1 VGELIERIRALPLR
15 EAAEAIPAIARL
27 LGRLARDPRVDRRR
41 RLLAVAALGYA
52 AAPVDLVPDR
62 IPLVGKL
69 DDVVIIG
76 LAIRTLLDG
85 APDEVVAE
93 HWDGPSEALE
103 VFDGVVRWVADLVPR
118 RMRWAIG
125 RVTGS

>member
-1 VGELIERIRALPLR
+1 MGELIERIRALPLR

-93 HWDGPSEALE
+93 HWDGPSEAPISLMSRCR
-103 VFDGVVRWVADLVPR
+103 FASQPFLPCSFASPR
-118 RMRWAIG
+118 KPATR
-125 RVTGS
+125 